1 VEGHLVQFAL
11 LLGVLGIAAA
21 ISLLLR
27 MPVVPLYI
35 GAGVVIGS
43 WFVEDEVV
51 RFLGHLG
58 VVFLLFAMGLEFSL
72 RSVVRSARRFVLTG
86 SVDLLV
92 NFPIGLLVGR
102 ALGWSWMESL
112 FLAGIVYMTSSAV
125 VSKCIVD
132 FGRAA
137 RPETETVLRILVF
150 EDLVIAFYLVLL
162 TALYPAGGEAG
173 GSFGSVVL
181 SLVRSAAFVGLL
193 MLLAF
198 RFQGPL
204 ERLLASQSEEG
215 FTLVLFSF
223 VLLVASAAI
232 AAGLSAEIGA
242 FLAGL
247 VLGSTNLK
255 QRCART
261 LWPFQTLFAAVFFVS
276 FGMSID
282 LASVRGLLSATLVL
296 VLLGLTAKTLGG
308 YLAGRVAGHAPSQA
322 FVVGVSLIPK
332 GEFSI
337 VLATL
342 AAASAPADHGIAALS
357 AVYVFALS
365 ILGPLA
371 MREAD
376 TIRAWISRRAP
387 RGAATLT
394 RPPPSAPIPR
404 E

>member
-11 LLGVLGIAAA
+11 LLGVLGVAAA
-21 ISLLLR
+21 ISVVLR

-35 GAGVVIGS
+35 GAGVAIGS

-58 VVFLLFAMGLEFSL
+58 VVFLLFAMGLEFSV
-72 RSVVRSARRFVLTG
+72 RSVARSAGRFVLTG
-86 SVDLLV
+86 SIDLLV

-162 TALYPAGGEAG
+162 TALYPSGPEGGGA
-173 GSFGSVVL
+173 FGAVVL
-181 SLVRSAAFVGLL
+181 SLVRSAVFVGLL

-198 RFQGPL
+198 RFQAPL
-204 ERLLASQSEEG
+204 ERLLSSQSEDG

-223 VLLVASAAI
+223 VLLVASGAI

-247 VLGSTNLK
+247 VLGSTDMK
-255 QRCART
+255 RRCART
-261 LWPFQTLFAAVFFVS
+261 LWPFQTLFAALFFVS

-282 LASVRGLLSATLVL
+282 LASVGGVLPATLLLVVL
-296 VLLGLTAKTLGG
+296 GFAAKTFGG
-308 YLAGRVAGHAPSQA
+308 YLAGRSAGHTPSQA
-322 FVVGVSLIPK
+322 LVVGFSLVPK

-342 AAASAPADHGIAALS
+342 AAASAPATHGIAALS
-357 AVYVFALS
+357 ALYVFALS
-365 ILGPLA
+365 ILGPIA

-376 TIRAWISRRAP
+376 TIRGWIRRRPVASTEVLSRP
-387 RGAATLT
+387 AA
-394 RPPPSAPIPR
+394 SAPTPR
-404 E
+404 A